1 MMNWKLVYQW
11 YFKKNSIQTRWGS
24 MKTERIRQYVS
35 HFCKILGITSTRKR
49 KKKKRFKLQKWQQR
63 RERPEGPWQGE
74 ESICCW
80 QELKYMCSK
89 VLNLLLIFY
98 ELNRAFYSQNKSQ
111 WPVELFEQQRS
122 LKLSSASPLS
132 SQKAGRGTGLTAAC
146 TRTRDVHKDRSITH
160 ALCVNQIFLP
170 SK

>member
-1 MMNWKLVYQW
+1 MKWKLEYQW
-11 YFKKNSIQTRWGS
+11 YFKKNSTQTRWGS
-24 MKTERIRQYVS
+24 MKTKKIRQYIS
-35 HFCKILGITSTRKR
+35 HFCKILGITSSRE
-49 KKKKRFKLQKWQQR
+49 KKKKRFKLQKWQQCG
-63 RERPEGPWQGE
+63 ERPEVPWQGE

-122 LKLSSASPLS
+122 LKLSSASPIS
-132 SQKAGRGTGLTAAC
+132 SQNAGQGTGLTAAC
-146 TRTRDVHKDRSITH
+146 TRTRAVHKDRSITH

-170 SK
+170 SR